1 MEFKDKVVIV
11 TGGANGIGRSLC
23 VAFANA
29 GAKVAVVDLEAK
41 PASDVAELVGG
52 IGLRADV
59 AIEKDIQT
67 MVAEVESSL
76 GPVDI
81 FVSNAGISF
90 GDGPGWMAAS
100 APDEAWETSWKVNV
114 MAHVYAARVVVP
126 GMIKR
131 GGGYLVN
138 VASGA
143 SLLCQVG
150 DAAYST
156 TKTAALGFAESLAIT
171 HGDDN
176 IKVSVVCPLYVATRM
191 TEGGRGVSGQDEVM
205 TADDAAKSILKGMH
219 EGDFLISPHT
229 ELAQYA
235 EQKGQDYDRWISG
248 MRRMRRGMVKQNPEY
263 DYKR

>member
-59 AIEKDIQT
+59 ASEKDIQT

-76 GPVDI
+76 GPIDI

-100 APDEAWETSWKVNV
+100 APDEAW
-114 MAHVYAARVVVP
+114 
-126 GMIKR
+126 
-131 GGGYLVN
+131 
-138 VASGA
+138 
-143 SLLCQVG
+143 
-150 DAAYST
+150 
-156 TKTAALGFAESLAIT
+156 
-171 HGDDN
+171 
-176 IKVSVVCPLYVATRM
+176 
-191 TEGGRGVSGQDEVM
+191 
-205 TADDAAKSILKGMH
+205 
-219 EGDFLISPHT
+219 
-229 ELAQYA
+229 
-235 EQKGQDYDRWISG
+235 
-248 MRRMRRGMVKQNPEY
+248 
-263 DYKR
+263 